1 MGAGPVVEHGPH
13 AALLRLL
20 GLVVRVAWKSVV
32 SLLPNGAQTAL
43 GQCIPLLAAALGVP
57 KVGPRIAGAVTSLFH
72 KLATAPENLVRA
84 VHVFLMFSLIRR
96 SYS

>member
-1 MGAGPVVEHGPH
+1 MGAGSVVEHGPR
-13 AALLRLL
+13 AVLFRLL
-20 GLVVRVAWKSVV
+20 GLAWKSVV

-72 KLATAPENLVRA
+72 KLATVPENLVRA

-96 SYS
+96 SYT